1 MKLVTIQV
9 NGRLDYMVD
18 FDKDSQNEVF
28 VLEHTAGALPLLS
41 FYPFQSNK
49 NGRRTTRKNNA
60 IFMFDESDKQI
71 FLKSA
76 IVSRRTPAEGDS
88 SCSSNLEQFQ
98 LEITL
103 TGKESSEANNT
114 LADGFTF
121 SWEEKGPIFKYEP
134 SNSSIRLINVNVI
147 LEGEKGSE
155 KNQSFKLYVGEQ
167 CNIADVTLDFGS
179 EASQMAAFCRTNNLL
194 IRDILPLFSNMRK
207 TLGGSSGNEPPA
219 KEGITEESPAEEG
232 STEDSPAKEGIT
244 EEPPA
249 EKGTTEESPSKEGT
263 TEARTLEENSSGND
277 NDEAF
282 LQYDSSD
289 PNLFKSCFFLKKKFT
304 INEFNELRD
313 IIEPTNSGILRMLC
327 KEDEVNVLRESYLN
341 VVNVKISGFGGVS
354 VPMVSVDE
362 DIVPMTEDDIV
373 YRACL
378 NTFLYQALKYVD
390 AKNRRKRDGQ
400 KMHLLSLRMLMPNV
414 YDHRKTY
421 STLQAAEAYIKNVIE
436 ARKFP
441 SILAVELSAVSESDA
456 SLIGLIQATN
466 TQSHPYQ
473 DGNYLIL
480 DAGKGTLDFS
490 VIEYEKGKFSNRYR
504 SGIIGSGNAIT
515 YAYVLAFVR
524 EFLKKIPD
532 WPQTETKQESKIQ
545 EFIFSV
551 ILGND
556 NVGKGNEGGDSK
568 HLLDLMKAVDDY
580 KIRANSQNPN
590 WGNRIPEHNQ
600 TSISSVRLSSFV
612 TWIKNYQSELPA
624 DSQYYVNRMINKL
637 VHDVCENLKAGLGN
651 VIKVNYIAFTG
662 RAFAMRRFRQAM
674 EEALVDVFKR
684 DKQKPK
690 PITFLHGDEQFERM
704 QLSLKNVCLYMY
716 LALQNDSYNP
726 RLMSEPFMLHS
737 TQQTQA
743 APKEQNKEG
752 KSNKSIVEKISDLL
766 KKHTNEHEDPQSQV
780 AAEAQL
786 PPQDLP
792 VVQSLGY
799 KSRYRDVNQNQ
810 NMHRLGGEHN
820 PFAYGFDLELKSV
833 NDWLCV
839 GGTLYNMQAVPLV
852 NIGSFKLFY
861 TGEFVSLFQDGKSI
875 GVLPQRVDAIA
886 SNEFASLFPY
896 VQVTNADKVVLPPKM
911 DRSMESETTGQ
922 EGNDDRSQT
931 DNVIVETNIN
941 DVINETNTYMD
952 SK

>member
-28 VLEHTAGALPLLS
+28 VLEHTAGSLPLLS
-41 FYPFQSNK
+41 FYPFQSQK

-60 IFMFDESDKQI
+60 IFMFDGGDKQL

-76 IVSRRTPAEGDS
+76 IVSRQTPVEGDS
-88 SCSSNLEQFQ
+88 SSSSNLEQYE
-98 LEITL
+98 LKITL
-103 TGKESSEANNT
+103 TGKESSEVNNT

-134 SNSSIRLINVNVI
+134 SNPDIRLINVNVF
-147 LEGEKGSE
+147 LEGEKESE

-179 EASQMAAFCRTNNLL
+179 EASQMAAFCRTDNLR
-194 IRDILPLFSNMRK
+194 IRDILPLFSNMRN
-207 TLGGSSGNEPPA
+207 TLEGSLKIDPS
-219 KEGITEESPAEEG
+219 EGKSDTEESPA
-232 STEDSPAKEGIT
+232 K
-244 EEPPA
+244 
-249 EKGTTEESPSKEGT
+249 KGATEESHVKEGT
-263 TEARTLEENSSGND
+263 TDAGTLEENSSENGN
-277 NDEAF
+277 NEVF

-289 PNLFKSCFFLKKKFT
+289 PNLFKSCFFLKKEFT

-313 IIEPTNSGILRMLC
+313 IIEPKNSGILKMLC
-327 KEDEVNVLRESYLN
+327 KEDDVNVLRESYLN

-354 VPMVSVDE
+354 VPMVSVD
-362 DIVPMTEDDIV
+362 DNIIPMTEDDIV

-378 NTFLYQALKYVD
+378 NTFLYQALKFVE
-390 AKNRRKRDGQ
+390 AKNQRKRDGQ
-400 KMHLLSLRMLMPNV
+400 KMRLLSLRMLMPNV
-414 YDHRKTY
+414 YDHKKTY

-436 ARKFP
+436 AGKFP

-466 TQSHPYQ
+466 TQNNSYQ
-473 DGNYLIL
+473 EGNYLIL

-490 VIEYEKGKFSNRYR
+490 VIEYEDGKFSNRYR
-504 SGIIGSGNAIT
+504 SGIIGSGNAIS
-515 YAYVLAFVR
+515 YAYVIAFIR
-524 EFLKKIPD
+524 EFLKNFPD
-532 WPQTETKQESKIQ
+532 WPQTEEQQESKIQ
-545 EFIFSV
+545 EFIYRV
-551 ILGND
+551 ILGSD
-556 NVGKGNEGGDSK
+556 VKGRGNEGGDPK

-590 WGNRIPEHNQ
+590 WGNSIPEHNQ

-624 DSQYYVNRMINKL
+624 DSQYYINRMINKL

-662 RAFAMRRFRQAM
+662 RAFAMRKFRQAM
-674 EEALVDVFKR
+674 EDALVDVFKR
-684 DKQKPK
+684 DKQEPK

-743 APKEQNKEG
+743 APKKQNKEE
-752 KSNKSIVEKISDLL
+752 KSNKSIVEKIYDYLW
-766 KKHTNEHEDPQSQV
+766 KKRTNEHEEPQSQV
-780 AAEAQL
+780 AAETLL

-792 VVQSLGY
+792 VIQSFGY

-810 NMHRLGGEHN
+810 NVHRLGGEHN
-820 PFAYGFDLELKSV
+820 PFAYGFDLELKSKD
-833 NDWLCV
+833 DWLCV

-861 TGEFVSLFQDGKSI
+861 TGEFVSLFQNGKSI

-896 VQVTNADKVVLPPKM
+896 VQVTTADNVVLPPRM
-911 DRSMESETTGQ
+911 DQPMESETIGQ
-922 EGNDDRSQT
+922 EGNDDGSQT

>member
-28 VLEHTAGALPLLS
+28 VLEHTVGSLPLLS
-41 FYPFQSNK
+41 FYPFQSQK

-60 IFMFDESDKQI
+60 IFMFDGSDKQL

-76 IVSRRTPAEGDS
+76 EVSRKTPAE
-88 SCSSNLEQFQ
+88 NLEQFQ
-98 LEITL
+98 LEIKL
-103 TGKESSEANNT
+103 TGKESSEVNNT
-114 LADGFTF
+114 LDDGFTF

-147 LEGEKGSE
+147 LEREKGSE
-155 KNQSFKLYVGEQ
+155 KNHSFKLYVGEQ

-194 IRDILPLFSNMRK
+194 IRDILPLFSNMRR
-207 TLGGSSGNEPPA
+207 TLGESSGNVPPVG
-219 KEGITEESPAEEG
+219 EVV
-232 STEDSPAKEGIT
+232 T

-249 EKGTTEESPSKEGT
+249 EEGTTEEPPSKEGT
-263 TEARTLEENSSGND
+263 TEARTLEEKSSGND

-327 KEDEVNVLRESYLN
+327 KEDEVNDLRESYLN

-354 VPMVSVDE
+354 VPMVSIDE
-362 DIVPMTEDDIV
+362 DLVPMTENDIV

-390 AKNRRKRDGQ
+390 AKNRLKKDGQ

-414 YDHRKTY
+414 YDHKKTF
-421 STLQAAEAYIKNVIE
+421 STLQAAETYIERVIKQG
-436 ARKFP
+436 KFP

-490 VIEYEKGKFSNRYR
+490 VIEYERGKFSNRYR

-524 EFLKKIPD
+524 EFIKSIPD
-532 WPQTETKQESKIQ
+532 WPQTEMKQESKIQ
-545 EFIFSV
+545 EFIYSV

-590 WGNRIPEHNQ
+590 WGNSTPEHNQ

-612 TWIKNYQSELPA
+612 TWIKNYQRELPA

-637 VHDVCENLKAGLGN
+637 VHDVCDNLKAGLGN

-674 EEALVDVFKR
+674 EDALVDVFKR
-684 DKQKPK
+684 DKQEPK
-690 PITFLHGDEQFERM
+690 PITFLHSDEQFERM

-743 APKEQNKEG
+743 APKEQNKEE
-752 KSNKSIVEKISDLL
+752 KSNKSIVEKISNLL
-766 KKHTNEHEDPQSQV
+766 WKKHTNEHEEPQSQV
-780 AAEAQL
+780 AAETQL

-792 VVQSLGY
+792 VVQSFGY

-810 NMHRLGGEHN
+810 NVHRLGGEHN
-820 PFAYGFDLELKSV
+820 PFAYGFDLELRSV

-839 GGTLYNMQAVPLV
+839 GGTLYNMQAVHHV

-861 TGEFVSLFQDGKSI
+861 TGEFVSLFQNGKSI

-896 VQVTNADKVVLPPKM
+896 VQVTTADKVVLPPKM

-922 EGNDDRSQT
+922 EGNDDGSQT

>member
-18 FDKDSQNEVF
+18 FDKVSQNEVF
-28 VLEHTAGALPLLS
+28 VLEHTVGPLPLLS
-41 FYPFQSNK
+41 FYPFQNHK
-49 NGRRTTRKNNA
+49 NGRRTTRKNNV
-60 IFMFDESDKQI
+60 IFMFDGSDKQI

-76 IVSRRTPAEGDS
+76 IVSRQTPAEGDS
-88 SCSSNLEQFQ
+88 SNLEQFK

-103 TGKESSEANNT
+103 TGKESSEENNT

-134 SNSSIRLINVNVI
+134 SNSGIKLINVNVI
-147 LEGEKGSE
+147 LEGEKDSE

-179 EASQMAAFCRTNNLL
+179 EASQMAIFCRNANLY
-194 IRDILPLFSNMRK
+194 IRNISPLFSNMRE
-207 TLGGSSGNEPPA
+207 TLGGSSGNVPPA
-219 KEGITEESPAEEG
+219 KEGITE
-232 STEDSPAKEGIT
+232 DSPAKEG
-244 EEPPA
+244 
-249 EKGTTEESPSKEGT
+249 T
-263 TEARTLEENSSGND
+263 TEAGTLKENSSGND

-289 PNLFKSCFFLKKKFT
+289 PNLFKSCFFLKKKFST
-304 INEFNELRD
+304 DEFNALRD
-313 IIEPTNSGILRMLC
+313 IIEPTNSGILKMLC
-327 KEDEVNVLRESYLN
+327 KEDEVNDLRGHYLN

-354 VPMVSVDE
+354 VPMVSVGE
-362 DIVPMTEDDIV
+362 NIIPMTEGDIV

-378 NTFLYQALKYVD
+378 NTFLYQALKSVD
-390 AKNRRKRDGQ
+390 TKNQLWGDGQ
-400 KMHLLSLRMLMPNV
+400 KMRLLSLRMLMPNV
-414 YDHRKTY
+414 YDHSKTY
-421 STLQAAEAYIKNVIE
+421 STLQAAEVYIKNVIE
-436 ARKFP
+436 AGKFP

-504 SGIIGSGNAIT
+504 SGIVGSGNAIT

-524 EFLKKIPD
+524 EFLKKIPG
-532 WPQTETKQESKIQ
+532 WPQTEMKQESMIQ
-545 EFIFSV
+545 EFIYRV
-551 ILGND
+551 ILGSD
-556 NVGKGNEGGDSK
+556 DVGKGNEGGDSK

-590 WGNRIPEHNQ
+590 WENRIPEHNQ
-600 TSISSVRLSSFV
+600 TSINSVRLSSFV
-612 TWIKNYQSELPA
+612 AWIKNYQNELPA

-637 VHDVCENLKAGLGN
+637 VRDVCENLKAGLGN

-662 RAFAMRRFRQAM
+662 RAFAMRKFRQAM
-674 EEALVDVFKR
+674 ENALVDAFKR

-690 PITFLHGDEQFERM
+690 PITFLHGDEQSERM

-743 APKEQNKEG
+743 APKEQDKEE
-752 KSNKSIVEKISDLL
+752 KSNKSIVKKIFDFLEKRS
-766 KKHTNEHEDPQSQV
+766 NEHEEPQSQL
-780 AAEAQL
+780 AAETQL
-786 PPQDLP
+786 PPQDMP
-792 VVQSLGY
+792 VVQSFGY

-810 NMHRLGGEHN
+810 NVHRLGGEHN
-820 PFAYGFDLELKSV
+820 PFAYGFDLKLKSV

-839 GGTLYNMQAVPLV
+839 GGTLYNLQAVPLV
-852 NIGSFKLFY
+852 NNQSFKLFY
-861 TGEFVSLFQDGKSI
+861 TGEFVSLFQNGQSV
-875 GVLPQRVDAIA
+875 VLPKRVDVLA

-896 VQVTNADKVVLPPKM
+896 VQVKTADKVVLPSKM

-922 EGNDDRSQT
+922 EGNDDGSQT
-931 DNVIVETNIN
+931 DNVTVETNIN